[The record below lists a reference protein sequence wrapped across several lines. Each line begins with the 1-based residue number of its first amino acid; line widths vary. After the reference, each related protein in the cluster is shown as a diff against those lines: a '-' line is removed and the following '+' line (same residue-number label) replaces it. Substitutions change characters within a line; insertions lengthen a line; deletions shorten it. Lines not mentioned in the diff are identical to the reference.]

1 MVQIFLEN
9 LWIIVLVKFWLDVI
23 QQKISSKFGIL
34 LPAKSFNKLIGV
46 GISMML
52 STFIVH
58 PLVEEILNYLQRVQ
72 LDQTVQ
78 CDSIDK

>member
-23 QQKISSKFGIL
+23 KKKISFKFGTL
-34 LPAKSFNKLIGV
+34 LPAKSYNKLIGV

-52 STFIVH
+52 STFIVR

-72 LDQTVQ
+72 LDQTAQ

>member
-9 LWIIVLVKFWLDVI
+9 LWIIVLAKFWLDVI
-23 QQKISSKFGIL
+23 QQKISYKFGIL
-34 LPAKSFNKLIGV
+34 LLAKSFNKLIGV

-52 STFIVH
+52 STFIVR

-72 LDQTVQ
+72 LDQTAQ